1 MAQKLKR
8 MAIILL
14 SLSINNPGKRK
25 QGMAPHPQRPNLPAL
40 RTRPRVSRLP
50 EGIHLLQI
58 KIKSNLCQSCRNSHI
73 FIPLIGKK

>member
-14 SLSINNPGKRK
+14 SLSINNPAKRK
-25 QGMAPHPQRPNLPAL
+25 QGMATHPQRPGLPAL
-40 RTRPRVSRLP
+40 RTGPRISRLP
-50 EGIHLLQI
+50 EATHLLQI
-58 KIKSNLCQSCRNSHI
+58 KIKSKLCPSCRNSNI